1 MLGIYFSGTG
11 NSQYCIE
18 TFLRH
23 TGKPFALCAVED
35 SHAAQQIALHEEIV
49 LAYPVYYSNV
59 PKIVRDFIENNNA
72 RFQGK
77 RCFVIATMAMFS
89 GDGAGVAVRL
99 LEKCGAVILGGL
111 HIKMPDNIG
120 DVKLLKKSFRRNK
133 ATIEKASEKLAWAAQ
148 CYNNGKPS
156 QEGLNGFCRVSGFL
170 AQRMLFGRQA
180 AIYHDKPNVAA
191 PQCNGCGKCTRLCPT
206 KNLVLEKGKASG
218 MGRCIKCYR
227 CFSNCPQKAI
237 TILGS
242 RVYEQH
248 LCEKYLQREKQ
259 TLFQQPADK

>member
-1 MLGIYFSGTG
+1 MLGVYFSGTG
-11 NSQYCIE
+11 NSKYCIE

-59 PKIVRDFIENNNA
+59 PKIVRDFIEQSNA
-72 RFQGK
+72 CFQGK

-89 GDGAGVAVRL
+89 GDGAGVAARL
-99 LEKCGAVILGGL
+99 LEKHGAVILGGL

-120 DVKLLKKSFRRNK
+120 DVKLLKKSFQKNK
-133 ATIEKASEKLAWAAQ
+133 ATIEKAGQKLAWAAQ
-148 CYNNGKPS
+148 CYSNGKPR
-156 QEGLNGFCRVSGFL
+156 QDGLNGFCRAAGFL

-180 AIYHDKPNVAA
+180 TTYHDKPNIAA
-191 PQCNGCGKCTRLCPT
+191 SQCNGCGKCIRLCPT
-206 KNLVLEKGKASG
+206 KNLVLKNGKASG
-218 MGRCIKCYR
+218 TGRCIKCYR
-227 CFSNCPQKAI
+227 CLGNCPQKAI

-242 RVYEQH
+242 KVYEQH
-248 LCEKYLQREKQ
+248 LCEKYLQREK
-259 TLFQQPADK
+259 